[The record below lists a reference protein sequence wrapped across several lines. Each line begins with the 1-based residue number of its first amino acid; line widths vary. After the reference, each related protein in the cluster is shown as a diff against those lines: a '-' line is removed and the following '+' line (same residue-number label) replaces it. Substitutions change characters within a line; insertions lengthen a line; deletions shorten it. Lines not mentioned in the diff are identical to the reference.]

1 MSLYDMFFARRE
13 GGDPTTVSVP
23 VVGAT
28 YGNPGYRDPRTNG
41 TGGVSMTDA
50 SGKPYAS
57 NGSMGSMATISTT
70 VGSTNGSSAW
80 GSAGTT
86 RSPLRSSLKK
96 PRPRGRGRNQC
107 WWSCWRVGDTNPG
120 FSGTSPTMGRNGSM
134 KKVRIQTQSTEV

>member
-96 PRPRGRGRNQC
+96 PRPRDAGGTSAGGAAGGLGIQ
-107 WWSCWRVGDTNPG
+107 NPG